1 MITPRVTRL
10 LRASDLRTFQS
21 AIAGLVPQGWA
32 ARATAIV
39 VPSRS
44 AAEELRRT
52 VEEIRLL
59 PGEAAAL
66 VMPDLVTR
74 GDLYVRLQ
82 DRLPGAPIP
91 LTDFD
96 REVLLRL
103 AAEEAAA
110 AGAEPPFRVRPGLL
124 TAMLGFYDELLRRG
138 KSIDTLDR
146 VIGNTL
152 EAGRETDRGA
162 ERLLQQTRFLAAAFA
177 AFERRVADS
186 GRIDEHGLRT
196 LLLAEQYESPYRHIV
211 VTVAD
216 QAAGSSGLWPVDFD
230 LLTRLAG
237 VERIDVVA
245 TEAALAAGWHQRLH
259 DALPGIS
266 EERVAGQSTPP
277 LLVAPPDEPGREGP
291 FDGAQGRPF
300 DAAQGRPFAFVCRDR
315 EEELVECARRIKR
328 SARTAAPGAPL
339 GLERVGVVFQR
350 PLPYLYLARQV
361 FTSARIPYQA
371 ADSLPLA
378 AEPFAAALDLLF
390 VAAAEEGTRASLVA
404 LLASPHWSF
413 RAPRGNVAVQRDHVS
428 ALDRLLQESK
438 YLGGWEELA
447 RFAGV
452 AAAAS
457 ASTARDALRW
467 QAAEVALSAAL
478 DVAPLMQRI
487 KGASSASEQIRAV
500 LDFVARCEVL
510 PAPAADTR
518 ERHLRARTAVLGA
531 LAALMASHLRY
542 DDRPRPLAELV
553 ATVRRWIEAQ
563 TFAPRTG
570 AEGVRL
576 LDAEAAAFA
585 RLDDVH
591 LVGLVE
597 SDWPERGRANI
608 FYPLSLLRD
617 LGWPADGD
625 RLAAARARFGD
636 LLTLPAAHVSVSFFT
651 LEEDA
656 IVAPSPFVEDVAR
669 SGLVVERTPP
679 GIEARIFDHEALSLA
694 PVRPAV
700 VSGEAADWLEL
711 RLSRTGHDDAR
722 YHGTVGVREPTVYA
736 VSRVERYLECPF
748 KYFAGQVLQLEEER
762 EDESGLSALER
773 GQLLHGVF
781 ESFFDA
787 WRARGRAGVS
797 AGDLDDALALFEEVA
812 ERHLA
817 VLPEGDRALERT
829 YLLGS
834 AAAPGLAGR
843 AFAVEIEQG
852 IGVIERLLEFPFDGR
867 FAFEGDAGTG
877 HVRVRG
883 KADRIDVLED
893 GTLRIVDYKLGR
905 APKTARALQLPIYG
919 ICAQQTLEQQ
929 RGIRLPIAKAGYVA
943 FKEKN
948 AFVDLAGKSGDVGA
962 ALRDGQQRFLDAI
975 ARIEA
980 GEYPP
985 SPDEPWTCTRCAF
998 PHVCRKD
1005 YVGDE

>member
-21 AIAGLVPQGWA
+21 AIAALVPRGWA
-32 ARATAIV
+32 ARATAVV

-44 AAEELRRT
+44 AAEELRRAI
-52 VEEIRLL
+52 EETGL
-59 PGEAAAL
+59 PAGDPGAL
-66 VMPDLVTR
+66 VMPDLATR
-74 GDLYVRLQ
+74 GELYLRLHE
-82 DRLPGAPIP
+82 RLSGAAAL

-103 AAEEAAA
+103 SAEQAAA

-124 TAMLGFYDELLRRG
+124 AAMLGFYDELLRRG

-146 VIGNTL
+146 IIGATL
-152 EAGRETDRGA
+152 EAGRDTDRGA

-186 GRIDEHGLRT
+186 GRIDEHALRT
-196 LLLAEQYESPYRHIV
+196 LLLSERFESPYRHIV

-216 QAAGSSGLWPVDFD
+216 QAAGPSGLWPVDFD

-237 VERIDVVA
+237 IERIDVVA
-245 TEAALAAGWHQRLH
+245 TEAVLAAGWHQRLH

-266 EERVAGQSTPP
+266 EERAGEQSISPV
-277 LLVAPPDEPGREGP
+277 LVAPPEEPGRDGP
-291 FDGAQGRPF
+291 LDVARGRPL
-300 DAAQGRPFAFVCRDR
+300 AFVCRDR

-328 SARTAAPGAPL
+328 TARSAEVGAPAR
-339 GLERVGVVFQR
+339 LERIGVVFQR

-361 FTSARIPYQA
+361 FASARIPYQA

-378 AEPFAAALDLLF
+378 AEPFAAAVDLLF
-390 VAAAEEGTRASLVA
+390 VAAAEEATRASLVA
-404 LLASPHWSF
+404 LLSSPHWSF
-413 RAPRGNVAVQRDHVS
+413 RDPRVDVAVQREHVS

-438 YLGGWEELA
+438 YLGGWDELA
-447 RFAGV
+447 RFAAV

-457 ASTARDALRW
+457 ASHARNASRW
-467 QAAEVALSAAL
+467 QAGEVALGAAL
-478 DVAPLMQRI
+478 EIAPLMQRV
-487 KGASSASEQIRAV
+487 KSAPSASGQIQA
-500 LDFVARCEVL
+500 LLEFIARHEVL
-510 PAPAADTR
+510 PGEGADFR
-518 ERHLRARTAVLGA
+518 ARHLRARTAVLGA
-531 LAALMASHLRY
+531 LAALMESHRRY
-542 DDRPRPLAELV
+542 DDRARPIAELV
-553 ATVRRWIEAQ
+553 ATVHRWIEAQ

-570 AEGVRL
+570 TEGVRL

-585 RLDDVH
+585 GLDVVH
-591 LVGLVE
+591 LVGVVE
-597 SDWPERGRANI
+597 SDWPERGGANI
-608 FYPLSLLRD
+608 FYPASLLRD
-617 LGWPADGD
+617 LGWPADAD
-625 RLAAARARFGD
+625 RLATARARFAD
-636 LLTLPAAHVSVSFFT
+636 LLTLAGGHVSVSFFT

-656 IVAPSPFVEDVAR
+656 IVSPSPFVEDVAR
-669 SGLVVERTPP
+669 SGLAIERPP
-679 GIEARIFDHEALSLA
+679 AAGDVRIFEHEALSLS
-694 PVRPAV
+694 PVRPAAV
-700 VSGEAADWLEL
+700 DGESSGWLEL

-722 YHGTVGVREPTVYA
+722 YHGTVGEREPAVYA

-787 WRARGRAGVS
+787 WRSRGRAGVT
-797 AGDLDDALALFEEVA
+797 ADDLDEALALFEEVA

-817 VLPEGDRALERT
+817 ALPEGDRALERT

-852 IGVIERLLEFPFDGR
+852 IGVVERLLEFPFDGQ
-867 FAFEGDAGTG
+867 FAFEAESGTS

-883 KADRIDVLED
+883 KADRLDVLED

-905 APKTARALQLPIYG
+905 APKPARALQLPIYG
-919 ICAQQTLEQQ
+919 ICAQQTLERQ
-929 RGIRLPIAKAGYVA
+929 RGISLPIAKAGYVA

-948 AFVDLAGKSGDVGA
+948 AFVDLAGKSGDVVA
-962 ALRDGQQRFLDAI
+962 ALGDGQRRFLAAI
-975 ARIEA
+975 AGIEG

-985 SPDEPWTCTRCAF
+985 SPDEPWTCTRCGF